1 MCVQS
6 AFLPPHL
13 GLKSFALC
21 VQNQG
26 PDFRLLVTL
35 VEELGSHTRHAL
47 GPLRAHFPLGKAVGL
62 MTARSLLLRGEPFLC
77 PQSQRRLWTQQLP
90 PGARKPLLL
99 VCGESLLMERRGND
113 AHDLFK

>member
-35 VEELGSHTRHAL
+35 VEGLGPHSRHAL
-47 GPLRAHFPLGKAVGL
+47 GP
-62 MTARSLLLRGEPFLC
+62 LRGEPFLC
-77 PQSQRRLWTQQLP
+77 PQSQRRCGRSSCHLE
-90 PGARKPLLL
+90 PGSPCFWF
-99 VCGESLLMERRGND
+99 VGS
-113 AHDLFK
+113 HF